1 MRSKFTFTF
10 ILILLIILPF
20 STGLAFAQQGSKEDE
35 ATVLA
40 KKVQNPVSDLISLP
54 FENNLNFGYGPN
66 EETQYILNIKP
77 VIPLKLTRDWNLI
90 TRAILPVIDTP
101 WPESKFGLGDLDVS
115 LFFSPSK
122 PSKFLWG
129 VGPVLSFPSATDEIL
144 GSEKWS
150 AGPTAAGVYM
160 NGPWVNGL
168 LINNL
173 FSYAGDSNRA
183 NVNQMLIESF
193 INYDLPKGWSV
204 GSSLEITA
212 DWKEKDSGNRWTIPV
227 GGGVSKVLAIGKQ
240 SMNLSIAAF
249 KNVKKPDIIGPDW
262 TLEITVQLLFPK

>member
-1 MRSKFTFTF
+1 MKSKFIF
-10 ILILLIILPF
+10 ILLLLIALAF
-20 STGLAFAQQGSKEDE
+20 TTGIAFAQQVSKEDE
-35 ATVLA
+35 ATALA
-40 KKVQNPVSDLISLP
+40 KKVQNPISDLVSLP
-54 FENNLNFGYGPN
+54 FQNSLNFGYGPD
-66 EETQYILNIKP
+66 EEMQYILNIQP

-101 WPESKFGLGDLDVS
+101 WPESKFGIGYLDVS

-150 AGPTAAGVYM
+150 AGPTAAGIYI

-173 FSYAGDSNRA
+173 FSYAGNSDRT
-183 NVNQMLIESF
+183 NVNQMLIQPF
-193 INYDLPKGWSV
+193 INYDLPQGWSV

-212 DWKEKDSGNRWTIPV
+212 DWKEKDNDNRWTIPV
-227 GGGVSKVLAIGKQ
+227 GGGVSKVFAVGKQ

-249 KNVKKPDIIGPDW
+249 KNIKKPDIIGPDW

>member
-1 MRSKFTFTF
+1 MKSKFIF
-10 ILILLIILPF
+10 IVILLIALPYL
-20 STGLAFAQQGSKEDE
+20 TGIVFAQQASNEDE
-35 ATVLA
+35 ATALA

-54 FENNLNFGYGPN
+54 FEYSFNFGYGPD
-66 EETQYILNIKP
+66 EETQYLLTIQP
-77 VIPLKLTRDWNLI
+77 VIPLKLTKDWNLI
-90 TRAILPVIDTP
+90 TQSILTVIDTP
-101 WPESKFGLGDLDVS
+101 WPESKFGLGDLEVS

-129 VGPVLSFPSATDEIL
+129 VGPILSFPSATDEIL

-150 AGPTAAGVYM
+150 AGPTAAGIYM

-173 FSYAGDSNRA
+173 FSYAGDSDRA
-183 NVNQMLIESF
+183 NVNQMLIQPF

-227 GGGVSKVLAIGKQ
+227 GGGVSKVLAIGRQ

-249 KNVKKPDIIGPDW
+249 KNVEKPDIIGPDW